1 MDSLTERR
9 LIGEIQNYSRM
20 LAQDLSVMSDN
31 LEKHSEFAEGMSST
45 KFGGS
50 MIGFKTNVS
59 SQLANANQVLK
70 KLQNYLGEVGAALNL
85 DGVGKVSDEY
95 FQEF

>member
-1 MDSLTERR
+1 MDTLTERR

-20 LAQDLSVMSDN
+20 LSQDLGTMSDN

-59 SQLANANQVLK
+59 SQLSNATQVLR
-70 KLQNYLGEVGAALNL
+70 KLQNYLSEVGEALNL
-85 DGVGKVSDEY
+85 DGVGKVNDEY
-95 FQEF
+95 FKEF